1 MTTYPERRFE
11 IRIRIVIHTRA
22 ESAELLAPM
31 LALPTDN
38 CRYIGAV
45 APKMSLTNW
54 IEQTDLMGSES

>member
-1 MTTYPERRFE
+1 MTTYPVNV
-11 IRIRIVIHTRA
+11 IIVIHTRA

-45 APKMSLTNW
+45 APKMSLSDW
-54 IEQTDLMGSES
+54 ISQTDLMGSES